1 MKRFLVFSLFAL
13 GLTTQAQ
20 RPGWL
25 GLSPKNEPTED
36 IQNALYRYYIRSA
49 EGYSTRPFRLDTV
62 PTAEIKERFYRTV
75 NTDLKLQPYAG
86 LDSVEVPFG
95 TGILLG
101 KSPLAS
107 CPVKGVDEL
116 RGVWSYGGALQL
128 NRLLRP
134 DGTADDAALQKL
146 RKRYDVEDGIGVTP
160 RWLSGTVTLLR
171 HPRAYMDFVVSP
183 CPVLMRYVEGEMVD
197 KVSLGDGWPDFF
209 SMFSPSGML
218 DGDWT
223 TGLQQG
229 MYTFATFLNL
239 SLLPR
244 GGKAKF
250 TFLLTIRPDLRCD
263 AELLLPREPSSAEQA
278 AFQRLRDYI
287 RRLHPGL
294 FKPLYTSDGRVF
306 PARYLEAWYGPTG
319 WQIADLLGTS
329 PRIPEGEYRLQP
341 IR

>member
-13 GLTTQAQ
+13 SLSALAQ
-20 RPGWL
+20 RLGWL
-25 GLSPKNEPTED
+25 GLSPKSEPTEN
-36 IQNALYRYYIRSA
+36 IQKSLYRYYIRSA
-49 EGYSTRPFRLDTV
+49 EDYSTRPFRLDTV

-75 NTDLKLQPYAG
+75 NTDLKLRPYAG
-86 LDSVEVPFG
+86 PDSVEIPFG
-95 TGILLG
+95 TGILIG
-101 KSPLAS
+101 KSPLAT

-134 DGTADDAALQKL
+134 DGTADEAALQKL
-146 RKRYDVEDGIGVTP
+146 RKRYDVEDGKGVP
-160 RWLSGTVTLLR
+160 PHWLSGTVTLLR

-183 CPVLMRYVEGEMVD
+183 CPVLMRYVEGQMVD

-209 SMFSPSGML
+209 SMFSPSGIL

-223 TGLQQG
+223 TELQQG

-263 AELLLPREPSSAEQA
+263 AELLLPRS
-278 AFQRLRDYI
+278 I
-287 RRLHPGL
+287 RRMVAYSPPVTSKPGTDPRDGKSPTCWAL
-294 FKPLYTSDGRVF
+294 RPVFLKESTSYNPYDNLIKNE
-306 PARYLEAWYGPTG
+306 P
-319 WQIADLLGTS
+319 
-329 PRIPEGEYRLQP
+329 
-341 IR
+341 

>member
-1 MKRFLVFSLFAL
+1 MLKRFLVFSLFAL
-13 GLTTQAQ
+13 GLTAQAQ

-25 GLSPKNEPTED
+25 GLSPKNKPTEN

-95 TGILLG
+95 TGVLIG

-107 CPVKGVDEL
+107 CPIKGVDEL

-134 DGTADDAALQKL
+134 DGTAGAAALQKL

-278 AFQRLRDYI
+278 AFQRLRD
-287 RRLHPGL
+287 
-294 FKPLYTSDGRVF
+294 
-306 PARYLEAWYGPTG
+306 
-319 WQIADLLGTS
+319 
-329 PRIPEGEYRLQP
+329 
-341 IR
+341 